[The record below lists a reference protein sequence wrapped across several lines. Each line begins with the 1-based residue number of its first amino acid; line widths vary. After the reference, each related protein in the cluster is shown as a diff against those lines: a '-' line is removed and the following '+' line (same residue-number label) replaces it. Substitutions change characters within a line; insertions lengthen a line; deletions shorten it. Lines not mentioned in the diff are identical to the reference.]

1 LQEQVS
7 TAVHVPFPL
16 QTDGELALI
25 PKHNG
30 NSQFVPVYPEGQV
43 QVFGEPHVPRPEQTV
58 ALVAKILLHF
68 GVEQSFPPQFAGTLH
83 EQTSVDVQT
92 PLPPQTVGESLS
104 IPKQEKDAV

>member
-1 LQEQVS
+1 
-7 TAVHVPFPL
+7 
-16 QTDGELALI
+16 
-25 PKHNG
+25 
-30 NSQFVPVYPEGQV
+30 VYPEEQV

-58 ALVAKILLHF
+58 AVLVAKILLHF

-104 IPKQEKDAV
+104 IPKQEKEGV